1 MGHVNVTRTIHV
13 LDGAFLNITGASG
26 AVMDGGGKVQVLLVS
41 NGQLYLQN
49 LEIING
55 HGSEGGAI
63 FAGPGSELFVDGAS
77 FSSNIAQ
84 NMGGAVYIEL
94 SNVTLVSNVFD
105 GNSAVYGGAMYVV
118 HSTVTRSVNVS
129 FRGNNAENGGAIVIA
144 NSHVIWSEYTTFV
157 SNNAT
162 KNGGALLITGSS
174 YVGWDVQHEISWIS
188 YFSRLSNSSRTSSS
202 IWAAY
207 NSSTFGSSTIEW
219 IEINDDGETV
229 FTDNRAEELGGAI
242 YVGDSEISW
251 SGSMLL
257 ERNSAQYGGALYLED
272 DVTVKANG
280 PTTFYSNNALYGG
293 GAIGATDEAGTYS
306 GHSSL
311 IVNNSMNFTNN
322 MCGGNGGAIDFS
334 DIIVYVYGQI
344 VFSSNYAE
352 FSGGA
357 LFASRK
363 DYGLKLPGAIFFN
376 NTAEAGGAV
385 FLSAVG
391 IYEDGSSDDNS
402 PYFYASIF
410 DECIFDGNSAS
421 STGGAIH
428 SIAGRDVISG
438 TSFTNNF
445 ANIGGALRISGM
457 MIDILNSSFVEN
469 KSGEGGGSAI
479 SIGGVNS
486 MEKLFFSSNGYH
498 CSSDAF
504 VDLNEVTS
512 NQTWYETVCNG
523 CGALSEC
530 SRCTTQ
536 DMNYVP
542 ACEEVFDH
550 TDSQSGTATL
560 ETLVLEAGYWRA
572 TKTSRQVLACF
583 NKDACDGGLTG
594 DPNYC
599 SAGYEGPYCAVC
611 SQGYAASLSYYGCSE
626 CSDVSSIVPSV
637 CAVIFVAILG
647 LLFVRHMVS
656 IEGGHRTT
664 WISVDRMKAVLPL
677 QSFKIIIV
685 SWQIVTQFS
694 LVANVVYPKLYQRF
708 LDVITLANFDL
719 GWIPSAACIMHVDF
733 HVELIAATVG
743 PLLLVASLGLT
754 YTVALHRNRGSERAM
769 SAVRRKHANAT
780 IVIALLLY
788 SMASSAVFR
797 AFACDPLDD
806 GKVYLRSDYRIECSS
821 PKHKAFQI
829 YAAFMLVVYPL
840 GIPTLFAL
848 LLSRNRK
855 ALVDTSLRNNTRDLL
870 QQSTSNLWK
879 PYKPSAF
886 YYEVVECGRRV
897 MLTGVVVFIYSKHC
911 CCRSP

>member
-1 MGHVNVTRTIHV
+1 MIAMLFALIAATDAVYRSVAGFTPSPSYVALPESDTEGLTSSPTSVALIASATEEPTSSPTESPLYLYDDTYYEPHPNYPDCDLPAYYMNYINNSYCDDLSNTAECGWDGGDCCECTCKSDSRYGCYTSDYNCQDPEAQLLFKATGCTAPSLTKPEVSPCPPEVQAKWVVSDNEGATLLAEATFCSGGNFDVEWMGHVNVTRTIHV

-334 DIIVYVYGQI
+334 DIIVYVYGKI

-352 FSGGA
+352 SSGGA

-363 DYGLKLPGAIFFN
+363 EYGLKLPGAIFFN

-504 VDLNEVTS
+504 VDLNEV
-512 NQTWYETVCNG
+512 G
-523 CGALSEC
+523 
-530 SRCTTQ
+530 
-536 DMNYVP
+536 
-542 ACEEVFDH
+542 F
-550 TDSQSGTATL
+550 
-560 ETLVLEAGYWRA
+560 
-572 TKTSRQVLACF
+572 
-583 NKDACDGGLTG
+583 
-594 DPNYC
+594 
-599 SAGYEGPYCAVC
+599 
-611 SQGYAASLSYYGCSE
+611 ASLSGDISIGGYY
-626 CSDVSSIVPSV
+626 P
-637 CAVIFVAILG
+637 
-647 LLFVRHMVS
+647 
-656 IEGGHRTT
+656 
-664 WISVDRMKAVLPL
+664 
-677 QSFKIIIV
+677 
-685 SWQIVTQFS
+685 
-694 LVANVVYPKLYQRF
+694 LVAMERVWYSHKNKCGLVSRDISLYRQ
-708 LDVITLANFDL
+708 
-719 GWIPSAACIMHVDF
+719 
-733 HVELIAATVG
+733 EL
-743 PLLLVASLGLT
+743 SLSC
-754 YTVALHRNRGSERAM
+754 N
-769 SAVRRKHANAT
+769 
-780 IVIALLLY
+780 
-788 SMASSAVFR
+788 
-797 AFACDPLDD
+797 
-806 GKVYLRSDYRIECSS
+806 
-821 PKHKAFQI
+821 
-829 YAAFMLVVYPL
+829 
-840 GIPTLFAL
+840 
-848 LLSRNRK
+848 
-855 ALVDTSLRNNTRDLL
+855 
-870 QQSTSNLWK
+870 
-879 PYKPSAF
+879 
-886 YYEVVECGRRV
+886 
-897 MLTGVVVFIYSKHC
+897 
-911 CCRSP
+911 